1 MTKTPDPS
9 LGVDRVVIRPCDYC
23 GRQQTEDDIRLDD
36 DETKWCY
43 WLECEC
49 AHVGLSLDGIAMPQ
63 LASCGPCVCGI
74 VTVTRLRRCV
84 VIGKPDNAPTHLPRT
99 TKDIR

>member
-49 AHVGLSLDGIAMPQ
+49 GARGPVTGWYRDAAVGKLWAVRLWNRDGDAIAAMRGHWK
-63 LASCGPCVCGI
+63 AG
-74 VTVTRLRRCV
+74 
-84 VIGKPDNAPTHLPRT
+84 
-99 TKDIR
+99 